1 LAAPM
6 ISVLIFAVDAKLRSR
21 LERLSQCDASIAIAG
36 IAGDQR
42 SLLKLADR
50 FDADVVLTQELPAD
64 EVLARWRDRHKGVG
78 WVLFLDPENQRA
90 GREALSAG
98 VSAILPPSA
107 DLADIVATTRIVAGG
122 LAVFPPK
129 LLAARYGKDGNAEIA
144 NGPPRETETGRPQL
158 SKRERAV
165 LTAMTDGLSNK
176 QIARRLGISFHTVKF
191 HVASILEKLDVDTR
205 TEAVI
210 KAAQLGLV
218 ML

>member
-6 ISVLIFAVDAKLRSR
+6 ISVLIFAVEAKLRST
-21 LERLSQCDASIAIAG
+21 LEQLPQQDASIAIVG
-36 IAGDQR
+36 IADDQR
-42 SLLKLADR
+42 SFIKLADR
-50 FDADVVLTQELPAD
+50 FDADVILSQDLPAD
-64 EVLARWRDRHKGVG
+64 EEFARWRERHKRVR
-78 WVLFLDPENQRA
+78 WVLFLDPESERA
-90 GREALSAG
+90 GRKALSSG

-107 DLADIVATTRIVAGG
+107 NLPDIIATIRIVAGG
-122 LAVFPPK
+122 LAVFPQK
-129 LLAARYGKDGNAEIA
+129 LLAALYDNAEAA
-144 NGPPRETETGRPQL
+144 NGSPRDTQTGRPQL

-165 LTAMTDGLSNK
+165 LTAMADGLSNK

-191 HVASILEKLDVDTR
+191 HVASILEKLDAETR

>member
-1 LAAPM
+1 M
-6 ISVLIFAVDAKLRSR
+6 ISVVIFAVDAKLRSR
-21 LERLSQCDASIAIAG
+21 LERLSQRDAG
-36 IAGDQR
+36 IAIVGIADDQR

-50 FDADVVLTQELPAD
+50 FGADVILTQELPAD
-64 EVLARWRDRHKGVG
+64 EELAHWRGRHKLIG
-78 WVLFLDPENQRA
+78 WVLFLDPEDERA
-90 GREALSAG
+90 GRKALSVG
-98 VSAILPPSA
+98 VSAILPLSA
-107 DLADIVATTRIVAGG
+107 DLTDIIATTRIVASG

-129 LLAARYGKDGNAEIA
+129 LLAALYGKDANAEIA

>member
-1 LAAPM
+1 M

-21 LERLSQCDASIAIAG
+21 LEQLSQRDAG
-36 IAGDQR
+36 IAIVGVADDQR
-42 SLLKLADR
+42 SLVRLADR
-50 FDADVVLTQELPAD
+50 NDADVIVTQEIPAG
-64 EVLARWRDRHKGVG
+64 EAFARWRDRHKGVG
-78 WVLFLDPENQRA
+78 WVLFLDPDSERA
-90 GREALSAG
+90 GRMALSAG

-107 DLADIVATTRIVAGG
+107 NLADIIATIRMVAGG
-122 LAVFPPK
+122 LAVLPQK
-129 LLAARYGKDGNAEIA
+129 LLATLNGNAAIVE
-144 NGPPRETETGRPQL
+144 GSPGDTETGRPPL

-165 LTAMTDGLSNK
+165 LTALTDGLSNK

-191 HVASILEKLDVDTR
+191 HVASILDKLDVDTR

>member
-1 LAAPM
+1 M
-6 ISVLIFAVDAKLRSR
+6 ISVVIFAVDAKLRCR
-21 LERLSQCDASIAIAG
+21 LEQVSQRDAG
-36 IAGDQR
+36 IAIVGIADDQR

-50 FDADVVLTQELPAD
+50 FGADVVLTQELPAD
-64 EVLARWRDRHKGVG
+64 EAFAHWRERHKHVG
-78 WVLFLDPENQRA
+78 WVLFLDPQSERA
-90 GREALSAG
+90 GRKALGAG

-107 DLADIVATTRIVAGG
+107 DLAGIIATIRIVAGG
-122 LAVFPPK
+122 LAVFPQK
-129 LLAARYGKDGNAEIA
+129 LLATLYGKDGNAEIA
-144 NGPPRETETGRPQL
+144 NGPPGETETGRPQL